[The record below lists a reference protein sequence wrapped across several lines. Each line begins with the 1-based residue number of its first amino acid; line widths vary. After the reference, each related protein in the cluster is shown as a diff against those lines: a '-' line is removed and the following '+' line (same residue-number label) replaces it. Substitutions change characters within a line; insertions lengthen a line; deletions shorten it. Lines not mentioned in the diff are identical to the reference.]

1 MTSSLDVGRNNVEM
15 EMEELYVTLSVND
28 TPTERSCGDF
38 FSFVSKNWIRLE
50 GVTTQQRECYIYA
63 LNESLW
69 KR

>member
-38 FSFVSKNWIRLE
+38 FSFVSKN
-50 GVTTQQRECYIYA
+50 
-63 LNESLW
+63 
-69 KR
+69 